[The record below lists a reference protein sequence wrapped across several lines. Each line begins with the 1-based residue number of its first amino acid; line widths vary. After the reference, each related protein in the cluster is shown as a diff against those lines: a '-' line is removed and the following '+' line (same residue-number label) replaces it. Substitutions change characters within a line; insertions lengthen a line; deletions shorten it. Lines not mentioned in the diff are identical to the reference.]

1 MHGKFRLQAAI
12 VWRYP
17 VFGCCFLS
25 CVQCFCV
32 SVIHQ
37 TLTWTT
43 SSFTCIHSW
52 GEAHQRVSTTFLTQK
67 NSHIFLVLRTGFEPL
82 VMEIHW
88 ISRPTLYQLSHHV
101 PSVTVHFI
109 LIILITVP
117 YHISHLHVQRV
128 VQSWCPCSTLP
139 SCFVWRFLF
148 QQIIYT
154 NKLNN
159 RILYC
164 TWRKCILQIQC
175 NAMNL
180 WTLQKTHQQCACC
193 YPQSRR
199 HLFVLN

>member
-67 NSHIFLVLRTGFEPL
+67 NSHFSCAPDGIWTSGHGNPLDLETDALPIEPP
-82 VMEIHW
+82 
-88 ISRPTLYQLSHHV
+88 RPLSYCSFYSYYTHNCTLSHFPLTCATCSPILMPMFNIAILFCLEV
-101 PSVTVHFI
+101 P
-109 LIILITVP
+109 VP
-117 YHISHLHVQRV
+117 TNY
-128 VQSWCPCSTLP
+128 
-139 SCFVWRFLF
+139 
-148 QQIIYT
+148 IY
-154 NKLNN
+154 
-159 RILYC
+159 
-164 TWRKCILQIQC
+164 Q
-175 NAMNL
+175 
-180 WTLQKTHQQCACC
+180 
-193 YPQSRR
+193 
-199 HLFVLN
+199 